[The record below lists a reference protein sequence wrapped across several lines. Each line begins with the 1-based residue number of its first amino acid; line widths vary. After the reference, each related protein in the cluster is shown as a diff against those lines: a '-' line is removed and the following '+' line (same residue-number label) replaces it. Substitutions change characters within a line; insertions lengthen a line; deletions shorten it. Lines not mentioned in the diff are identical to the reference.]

1 MVVLEPLNEDKAK
14 KAMHTTSTAREL
26 VKEGEV
32 AINTVITEKK
42 HGGRQIV
49 ADGPIECLTYR
60 DPFSFVYKK

>member
-1 MVVLEPLNEDKAK
+1 VAVLEPPNEDKAT
-14 KAMHTTSTAREL
+14 KAIHTTSTAREL

-32 AINTVITEKK
+32 AINTVTTKKK
-42 HGGRQIV
+42 HGGHQVV